1 MQRKEYDSKEL
12 LSVIEITKKQKLLK
26 TIKGCSKNEES
37 RKRLFFIFKVK
48 LLKTVASVHY
58 SSQNIAVKPEINMMN
73 RVFKPSKTSLLLAQ
87 KPFHFLL
94 TKINLDINIRCQQ
107 ITQCLQAKLRFLW
120 ENHGMF
126 LFFFLF
132 PFLRVIRV
140 FFLSWYLTFVE
151 VIWFYGVKRI

>member
-1 MQRKEYDSKEL
+1 
-12 LSVIEITKKQKLLK
+12 
-26 TIKGCSKNEES
+26 
-37 RKRLFFIFKVK
+37 
-48 LLKTVASVHY
+48 
-58 SSQNIAVKPEINMMN
+58 
-73 RVFKPSKTSLLLAQ
+73 
-87 KPFHFLL
+87 LL